1 MEKTVK
7 HRFLNNALF
16 TALIV
21 PLAFFVLRDTI
32 AVLTG
37 MMFEAMGGKESFL
50 YQINDDISRL
60 ITAGLL
66 MLILPIFFR
75 GRCNFG
81 FKGGLPKLGILL
93 SLPAL
98 IVPLWNILQIKL
110 YDAPLVAGTT
120 AVFAAIVHGI
130 GPGVSEEVFCRGFA
144 ASNLMRIWKDKP
156 NRIFLSVLV
165 SGAAFGLLHAVNVIV
180 TGDAFAAIIQVIY
193 TAAIG
198 IFYGAVFVRSRNIWG
213 VIIMH
218 TLTDVSAFI
227 AVFDGNVTGMDIAF
241 CAVGS
246 LIFIAIALYLIRPA
260 KRAEIDALW
269 EDGWSFGDENGKT
282 HAGAKAAAVVSAVVV
297 IAFAASIGVMLYQS
311 KMGYDIP
318 MFPTEEKTLDKDVQ
332 YKLSDDKKEITIL
345 LPYVGGETYDLE
357 NSDSESLA
365 LDDCRE
371 NGDTYIFEFSHK
383 GTGTENVKL
392 TFSKTLGDMPVAI
405 EDYTVTVSFNADG
418 TISSVGG

>member
-21 PLAFFVLRDTI
+21 PLAFFVLRDMI

-60 ITAGLL
+60 IIAGLL

-75 GRCNFG
+75 EKCNFG

-93 SLPAL
+93 ALPAL
-98 IVPLWNILQIKL
+98 IVPVWNLLQIKL

-120 AVFAAIVHGI
+120 AVIAAIFHGI
-130 GPGVSEEVFCRGFA
+130 GPGVSEEVFCRGFTV
-144 ASNLMRIWKDKP
+144 SNLMRIWKDKP

-198 IFYGAVFVRSRNIWG
+198 IFYGAVFIRSRNVWG
-213 VIIMH
+213 VILMH
-218 TLTDVSAFI
+218 TLTDISAFI
-227 AVFDGNVTGMDIAF
+227 AVFDGNVSGMDIAF
-241 CAVGS
+241 CVVGS
-246 LIFIAIALYLIRPA
+246 LIFIALALYLIRPA

-269 EDGWSFGDENGKT
+269 EDGWSFGDEDGKT

-297 IAFAASIGVMLYQS
+297 IAFAASIGVMLYQT

-318 MFPTEEKTLDKDVQ
+318 MFPAEQKEIDKDVQ
-332 YKLSDDKKEITIL
+332 YKLSDDKTKLTIL

-392 TFSKTLGDMPVAI
+392 TFLKTLGDMPVAI